1 MAQFA
6 DLIGIGTM
14 SIGHLTESH
23 AWFHTA
29 RLAAGE
35 TGDRP
40 LRAWVMALDGLVCFW
55 DTALAHRGLRQCQSA
70 RAVASPNCAPAGALA
85 AGIQA
90 RFHARL
96 GQRREAVTAIR
107 QAETMFDR
115 PAAAPR
121 SASSANLRPGRR
133 SPKPSA

>member
-29 RLAAGE
+29 RIAADE

-40 LRAWVMALDGLVCFW
+40 LRAWVMGACGQQLPW
-55 DTALAHRGLRQCQSA
+55 LATC
-70 RAVASPNCAPAGALA
+70 
-85 AGIQA
+85 
-90 RFHARL
+90 
-96 GQRREAVTAIR
+96 
-107 QAETMFDR
+107 
-115 PAAAPR
+115 
-121 SASSANLRPGRR
+121 
-133 SPKPSA
+133 